1 MIDPGGTQELE
12 QASEAQGSPQATR
25 AVVLGVA
32 SIPMLI
38 IFPLN
43 YVAAVAALIFA
54 RKARWEI
61 ASSGGRMG
69 GRRKA
74 KVGRACAWVSIV
86 WMPLAL
92 LLILVLFPI
101 LARPS
106 LGSLLQHG
114 SGQSP

>member
-1 MIDPGGTQELE
+1 MRSSPCDRSWGTQELE
-12 QASEAQGSPQATR
+12 RAPEDQASPQATR

-38 IFPLN
+38 IFPIN

-61 ASSGGRMG
+61 ASSGGRLGG
-69 GRRKA
+69 GRKA
-74 KVGRACAWVSIV
+74 GIGRACAWVSIV

-92 LLILVLFPI
+92 LLILVLLPMFA
-101 LARPS
+101 LPS
-106 LGSLLQHG
+106 LGSLLHH
-114 SGQSP
+114 